1 MVWLQSY
8 TSDPIHVHRSRL
20 RWILPHETEFFWFDT
35 SGGSLPALNQ
45 CFLVGQTCPQGH
57 QVESRVDEGC
67 RSIESV
73 AAGSSRLGKGS

>member
-1 MVWLQSY
+1 M
-8 TSDPIHVHRSRL
+8 RL
-20 RWILPHETEFFWFDT
+20 NSFGLTLLV
-35 SGGSLPALNQ
+35 GSLPALNQ